1 MTVTALPDQ
10 RPETMLVSKFSSG
23 LGLAETK
30 LPGSRFERFD
40 LESGNQGLRLYDV
53 PVLPHSTRITQA

>member
-23 LGLAETK
+23 LGLAETD
-30 LPGSRFERFD
+30 PAV
-40 LESGNQGLRLYDV
+40 LYV
-53 PVLPHSTRITQA
+53 IVAA